1 MLLKKYYKILLIV
14 IGIIILGVTS
24 VIYNYSNA
32 VIEDTLINEYLEDTT
47 ILTNS
52 TSKKKTT
59 KSTIKSTIIKSTTKV
74 NYLMI
79 LHIPKIG
86 VKKGIYNINDK
97 NNNVDKNIQILPSSS
112 MPDEDKGNVILASHN
127 GNTKVSYFKDLEK
140 LDINDLSYIYYK
152 GTKYTYKVYKKE
164 IVDKI
169 GSINISKD
177 KNSSNLILISCKNGT
192 NDKQIVY
199 VLKQI
204 NREYY

>member
-1 MLLKKYYKILLIV
+1 MLLKKYYKILI
-14 IGIIILGVTS
+14 IIIITIILGITS
-24 VIYNYSNA
+24 VMYNYSNA
-32 VIEDTLINEYLEDTT
+32 VLEDALIEEYLEDTT
-47 ILTNS
+47 MLTNS
-52 TSKKKTT
+52 TTKNKTT
-59 KSTIKSTIIKSTTKV
+59 KHTIKNTIIRSTTKV
-74 NYLMI
+74 NYLMV
-79 LHIPKIG
+79 LHIPKINI
-86 VKKGIYNINDK
+86 KKGIYNKNDK
-97 NNNVDKNIQILPSSS
+97 NNNVDKNIQILDSSS

-152 GTKYTYKVYKKE
+152 GIKFTYKVYKKE
-164 IVDKI
+164 IVDKV

-204 NREYY
+204 NKEYY

>member
-1 MLLKKYYKILLIV
+1 MLLKKYYKILI
-14 IGIIILGVTS
+14 IIIIIIILGITS

-32 VIEDTLINEYLEDTT
+32 VIEDTLIEEYLEDTT
-47 ILTNS
+47 MLTNS
-52 TSKKKTT
+52 TTKKKTT
-59 KSTIKSTIIKSTTKV
+59 KHTIKNTIIRSTTKV

-79 LHIPKIG
+79 LHIPKINI
-86 VKKGIYNINDK
+86 KKGIYNKNDK
-97 NNNVDKNIQILPSSS
+97 NNNVDKNIQILDSSS

-152 GTKYTYKVYKKE
+152 GIKYTYKVYKKE
-164 IVDKI
+164 IVDKV

-204 NREYY
+204 NKEYY